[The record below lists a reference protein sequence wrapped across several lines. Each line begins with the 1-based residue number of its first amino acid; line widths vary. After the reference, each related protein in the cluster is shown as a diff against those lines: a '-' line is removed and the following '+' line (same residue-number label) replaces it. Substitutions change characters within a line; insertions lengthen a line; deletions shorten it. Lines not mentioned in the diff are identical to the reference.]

1 MKPLPMILPTF
12 FIIFTLCLS
21 ACSSKLISVSE
32 TRITLGTY
40 VQLIIV
46 SGEKNTNAVESTIKS
61 AYELIYDL
69 DNKLDYRNK
78 DGALWQF
85 NNTNQIT
92 KQEDEL
98 LFSVL
103 EEALNLAHLTA
114 GYFDPTIL
122 PIVQLWG
129 FNTGNPRV
137 PSEYEIIENLQFI
150 GYKKVKLLEDRI
162 LKSENMKF
170 DLSGIA
176 KGKIVDNLRDY
187 LRSENYNNFLINAGG
202 DIYVGGTTKDRNK
215 WRIAIQNPV
224 QENQYSGVV
233 EKSDRAVV
241 TSGDYEQFF
250 IENGVRYS
258 HLFNPKTGYPFSDIK
273 SVTIIADN
281 TSFADAIAT
290 AVYSMGSK
298 EGFSFLT
305 RNNIKGFIIYQIT
318 DEKISSKSTPGFWE

>member
-1 MKPLPMILPTF
+1 M
-12 FIIFTLCLS
+12 
-21 ACSSKLISVSE
+21 
-32 TRITLGTY
+32 
-40 VQLIIV
+40 
-46 SGEKNTNAVESTIKS
+46 
-61 AYELIYDL
+61 IYDF

-78 DGALWQF
+78 NGALWQF
-85 NNTNQIT
+85 NNSNQIT

-98 LFSVL
+98 LFSFL

-129 FNTGNPRV
+129 FNSGNPRV
-137 PSEYEIIENLQFI
+137 PSEYAINENLKYI
-150 GYKKVKLLEDRI
+150 GYEKVILMKDRI
-162 LKSENMKF
+162 LKPETTKF

-176 KGKIVDNLRDY
+176 KGKIVDILRDH
-187 LRSENYNNFLINAGG
+187 LRSENYHNFLINAGG
-202 DIYVGGTTKDRNK
+202 DIYVSGTTKDRNK
-215 WRIAIQNPV
+215 WRIAIQDPV

-250 IENGVRYS
+250 IEDGVRYS

-290 AVYSMGSK
+290 AVFCMGSE

-305 RNNIKGFIIYQIT
+305 RNTIKGFIIYQNA
-318 DEKISSKSTPGFWE
+318 DEKILTKSTPGFWE